1 MPPKR
6 KNPSALSSAIRP
18 RGSKVARSLTAPPV
32 APAPLASDYRG
43 FLNDFV
49 VNKAPANFPQAA
61 VDQWPEPPATSQGQ
75 IVNDIARKFKNTNRL
90 GIAKVNP
97 AHRQS
102 LASYWMDMS
111 SAPGEASLDLQ
122 PNPNPT
128 TLGHELVHANDHQ
141 YDNLNAKIWPHLE
154 KLHTENDN
162 NSEAFSN
169 SINKIRDKIDPTKTF
184 SSQYKKDLSRGA
196 VVKEINDWRYT
207 QSLGKF
213 TPPKQNAKGDNWGST
228 FQEIPQVVTHPDP
241 TNNGLQNRPF
251 FLGGPSEFPAFMSEN
266 LTRHWGVR
274 KGPNPLSL
282 PEARFLHST
291 LGDMEAAYPAAE
303 YPTMNNYIG
312 QRRNSLEHAYYPGA
326 PANGEGPA
334 IPAGPPEG
342 GFSRGGRVTG
352 KNLLSRFKKTH

>member
-6 KNPSALSSAIRP
+6 KKPSAPSSAIRP
-18 RGSKVARSLTAPPV
+18 RGLKVARSLTAPPV
-32 APAPLASDYRG
+32 APAPLVSDYRG

-49 VNKAPANFPQAA
+49 VNKAPANFPQAV
-61 VDQWPEPPATSQGQ
+61 VDQWAEPPATSQGQ
-75 IVNDIARKFKNTNRL
+75 IVNDIARKFRNTNRL

-111 SAPGEASLDLQ
+111 SAPGGASLDLQ

-141 YDNLNAKIWPHLE
+141 YDNLNAKTWGHLE
-154 KLHTENDN
+154 RLHAAAGN
-162 NSEAFSN
+162 NSGAFSD
-169 SINKIRDKIDPTKTF
+169 SINKIQNKIDPTKVF
-184 SSQYKKDLSRGA
+184 ASQYKKDLSRSA
-196 VVKEINDWRYT
+196 IVKEINDWRDT
-207 QSLGKF
+207 QSLGAF
-213 TPPKQNAKGDNWGST
+213 VPPKQNARGDNWGST
-228 FQEIPQVVTHPDP
+228 FREVPQVVTHPDP

-251 FLGGPSEFPAFMSEN
+251 FLGAPSEFPAFMSER
-266 LTRHWGVR
+266 LTERWRPNEGN
-274 KGPNPLSL
+274 NPLSL

-291 LGDMEAAYPAAE
+291 LGDMGTAYPATD

-312 QRRNSLEHAYYPGA
+312 QRRNSLEHAYYPGT
-326 PANGEGPA
+326 PANGAAPA
-334 IPAGPPEG
+334 IPAGPPG
-342 GFSRGGRVTG
+342 GVFSRGGRVTG